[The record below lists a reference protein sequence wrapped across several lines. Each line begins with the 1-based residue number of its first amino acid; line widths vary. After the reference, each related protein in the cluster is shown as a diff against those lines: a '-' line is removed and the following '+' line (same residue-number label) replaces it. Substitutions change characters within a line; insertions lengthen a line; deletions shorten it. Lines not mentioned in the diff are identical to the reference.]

1 MDYVPHTP
9 EDLKQI
15 MKTIGISSM
24 DDLFDDIP
32 EESPSCGHTETPSST
47 DIKEKAKKI
56 IVGPVFS

>member
-32 EESPSCGHTETPSST
+32 EKFKLKRFLSS
-47 DIKEKAKKI
+47 
-56 IVGPVFS
+56 